1 MTRQHEHQEWLLKT
15 GNVMDEDEVAAAGNY
30 RNEDEVASEWAMPYE
45 RREVNAST
53 SEGVEGDA
61 VWMLL

>member
-1 MTRQHEHQEWLLKT
+1 MKT